1 MTESYDLAGFDEV
14 EIAGFFEAEVTQG
27 EEFKVLVEA
36 ERALVPYLE
45 IEVRG
50 DRLQVGLRPG
60 INFNFED
67 ASQRVEVTLPALN
80 FARIGNHS
88 DLQLMGFEMTETLRL
103 EVVDFSTLDGSIE
116 AEKLQV
122 EVSNHS
128 SLNLTGSASQVTG
141 AVKEFSDANL
151 TGVNAIEVNI
161 DTDARSTLR
170 Q

>member
-1 MTESYDLAGFDEV
+1 
-14 EIAGFFEAEVTQG
+14 
-27 EEFKVLVEA
+27 
-36 ERALVPYLE
+36 
-45 IEVRG
+45 
-50 DRLQVGLRPG
+50 
-60 INFNFED
+60 
-67 ASQRVEVTLPALN
+67 VTLPALN